1 MRRDHWDIYSPDQQL
16 RLSNFKENPSIPD
29 QEAQAPAEGPG
40 QLPEDEEVVPNG
52 HCGCLLVTMVTALS
66 SVAGVKE
73 T

>member
-1 MRRDHWDIYSPDQQL
+1 MRRDHWDIYSPGPQL
-16 RLSNFKENPSIPD
+16 RPIKVTENPSIPD

-40 QLPEDEEVVPNG
+40 QLPEDGVPNVL
-52 HCGCLLVTMVTALS
+52 CGCLLVTMVTALS